1 MTQSPQRGDDQVSSA
16 SEPPLVSLVIP
27 VYNQLD
33 YTKQCLAS
41 IARWT
46 DSPHEV
52 IVVDNASTDG
62 TRAYL
67 QQAPVTLIANE
78 QNVGCARAWNQGIR
92 ASRGRLIGILNN
104 DIVLT
109 RGWLQGL
116 QRYMDETGHS
126 VVSPAAREGRLDYD
140 LEAYAQAYTR
150 RCASASRS
158 DLYGACFLVAR
169 PVFDRIGLFDEA
181 FGYGGCEDVDF
192 HWRVRDAGFTVG
204 QTGSVLI
211 HHFSMVTQTS
221 LVKVEKKSYAEANLR
236 HFTAKWGRTVRGNW
250 IQRRWTGQF
259 ERWRDRWERLRYGHR
274 LVERVRSAEPTPAA
288 GS

>member
-1 MTQSPQRGDDQVSSA
+1 MTHLHTHAAGDAGSPVTDA
-16 SEPPLVSLVIP
+16 AMTSLVIP

-46 DSPHEV
+46 DAPYEV

-62 TRAYL
+62 TREYL
-67 QQAPVTLIANE
+67 RQAPVTVIANE
-78 QNVGCARAWNQGIR
+78 HNLGCAKAWNQGIR
-92 ASRGRLIGILNN
+92 ASRGQFIAILNN

-109 RGWLQGL
+109 AGWLRGL
-116 QRYMDETGHS
+116 RRYMDETGHG

-150 RCASASRS
+150 RCAAASRS

-192 HWRVRDAGFTVG
+192 HWRVMAGGFTVG

-221 LVKVEKKSYAEANLR
+221 LVTVEKKSYAEANLR

-250 IQRRWTGQF
+250 AQRRWSRF
-259 ERWRDRWERLRYGHR
+259 CERWRNRWEQVRYGHR
-274 LVERVRSAEPTPAA
+274 LVEQVRAGKAA
-288 GS
+288 GVGS